1 MLRGAMITRPL
12 RILVVHNRYREPG
25 GEDLVVA
32 AETALLRANGHTVV
46 EYVDDNRRIDSLSTV
61 AAVTQTVWSRPS
73 RRRLAALLR
82 DQPVDVAHFHNTFF
96 LVSPSAYGA
105 CRAAGVPGVQTLHN
119 YRLAC
124 PAATFYRAGRPCED
138 CLGRLPWPGV
148 LHACYR
154 GSRAETA
161 LVAVTVTAHR
171 LLGTWRSAVEL
182 YVTSTDFQRRK
193 LVAAGLP
200 KDRVV
205 VKPHFVDPDP
215 GGSGNGSAG
224 EYALYVGRLGPEKG
238 VGTLLDAWAQLPDIP
253 LKIAGDGPQADL
265 VTKYVAERPQ
275 PNVEWVGRV
284 ARDTVFALLRKARF
298 LIFPSE
304 CYETFGIAIAEAFA
318 CGVPVIASRRGAMA
332 ELVAD
337 GRTGLLF
344 APGDAADLARTVRRA
359 WSAQEATARLG
370 RAARAEYE
378 ARYTAAR
385 NYEMLTE
392 CYARVLEAFRTR

>member
-1 MLRGAMITRPL
+1 MSRGAVTTGPL

-25 GEDLVVA
+25 GEDAVVA
-32 AETALLRANGHTVV
+32 AETALLRANGHTIV
-46 EYVDDNRRIDSLSTV
+46 EYVDDNRRIDSLGTV
-61 AAVTQTVWSRPS
+61 AAATQAVWSRPS
-73 RRRLAALLR
+73 RRRLDTLLGS
-82 DQPVDVAHFHNTFF
+82 QPVDVAHFHNTFF
-96 LVSPSAYGA
+96 LVSPSAYHA
-105 CRAAGVPGVQTLHN
+105 CRAAGVPVVQTLHN

-148 LHACYR
+148 VHACYR
-154 GSRAETA
+154 GSRAQTA
-161 LVAVTVTAHR
+161 LVAITVTAHR

-200 KDRVV
+200 EDRVA
-205 VKPHFVDPDP
+205 VKPHFVHPDP
-215 GGSGNGSAG
+215 GQSGNESAG

-238 VGTLLDAWAQLPDIP
+238 VGTLLDAWAQLPDVP
-253 LKIAGDGPQADL
+253 LKIAGDGPQGDL
-265 VTKYVAERPQ
+265 VRKHLAER
-275 PNVEWVGRV
+275 PNVEWVGGV
-284 ARDTVFALLRKARF
+284 ARDTVFTLLRKARF
-298 LIFPSE
+298 LVFPSE
-304 CYETFGIAIAEAFA
+304 CYETFGMAIVEAFA

-344 APGDAADLARTVRRA
+344 APGDATDLARTVRRA
-359 WSAQEATARLG
+359 WSDREATTRLG

-378 ARYTAAR
+378 TRYTAAR

-392 CYARVLEAFRTR
+392 CYARALKGFRNR